1 MPFEKVDIQKRIEEK
16 MKIDIEFKKAYE
28 EVQKEKKLIRKITE
42 IRRQKGLTQKQ
53 IADMT
58 GMKQQALSR
67 MEKERHAPTLNNLF
81 KILSALDLDIK
92 LVKKGRME

>member
-42 IRRQKGLTQKQ
+42 IRKQKGLTQKQ

-67 MEKERHAPTLNNLF
+67 MEKERHAPITSIN
-81 KILSALDLDIK
+81 IY
-92 LVKKGRME
+92 

>member
-28 EVQKEKKLIRKITE
+28 EVNRK
-42 IRRQKGLTQKQ
+42 QKGLTQKQ